1 MGDLW
6 FGGQIYTMQHEGDA
20 VEAVY
25 TENDKIVAVG
35 TYEKLYH
42 TYFNSIENEINLQGK
57 TMIPGFIDSHLH
69 ILMHGE
75 KLLRLDLSQL
85 KSADEVKDALRNRT
99 ANLSEGEWLIGEG
112 WNENQWEDPVIIHR
126 SELDEICPNNPLMLT
141 RVCRHALLAN
151 SFAIKL
157 SNVQKETVDPQGGII
172 VRDENHDITG
182 YFLDTA
188 QDLIKKSL
196 PSVSKDY
203 LQKVIEIAVDDLVSK
218 GLVGGHSEDLSY
230 YGSFDKTYQA
240 FIDGI
245 DGTNKKFKAHLLVH
259 HEVLQDMFDQNLGW
273 QDGTAY
279 VELGAVKIFAD
290 GAIGGR
296 TAWLTEEYS
305 DDPGNKGVAIL
316 SLENLE
322 KVVKKARSHG
332 LPVAVHAIGDRA
344 AEEVLTIINRNSLPN
359 GRRDRLIHGQI
370 LNERALE
377 LLRKLPVAVDI
388 QPLFVTSDF
397 PWAIDRLGKD
407 RLKLAYAWKT
417 MVDQNVHCAGSSDAP
432 IEEVSPL
439 LGIQAA
445 IMRKT
450 SYDGKVYYPEE
461 SLSVYEAIHIYTHG
475 GAYAI
480 NQEDTRG
487 KLDEGFSADFTILEE
502 DIFHVEPEYIHE
514 IDIDMTVIDG
524 EIVYKKTLTINR

>member
-1 MGDLW
+1 MGNLW
-6 FGGQIYTMQHEGDA
+6 FGGNIYTMQHEGDA

-42 TYFNSIENEINLQGK
+42 SYFNHITNEINLHGK
-57 TMIPGFIDSHLH
+57 TMLPGLVDSHLH

-85 KSADEVKDALRNRT
+85 KSAEEVKETLRNRT

-151 SFAIKL
+151 THAVEL
-157 SNVQKETVDPQGGII
+157 SNVKNDTPDPQGGII
-172 VRDENHDITG
+172 VRDNKGEVSG

-196 PSVSKDY
+196 PSVSQDY

-230 YGSFDKTYQA
+230 YGSFNKTYKA
-240 FIDGI
+240 FLDGI
-245 DGTNKKFKAHLLVH
+245 DGVNKKFKAHLLVH
-259 HEVLQDMFDQNLGW
+259 HEVLHDMLEQKLGW
-273 QDGTAY
+273 LDGSDY

-305 DDPGNKGVAIL
+305 DDPGNEGVSIL
-316 SLENLE
+316 STANLE
-322 KVVKKARSHG
+322 KVIKEARSHG

-344 AEEVLTIINRNSLPN
+344 AEEVLTLIDRNPLPN

-370 LNERALE
+370 LNNRALD
-377 LLRKLPVAVDI
+377 LLKKLPVAVDI

-397 PWAIDRLGKD
+397 PWAIERLGKE

-417 MVDQNVHCAGSSDAP
+417 MIDQNVHLAGSSDAP

-445 IMRKT
+445 ILRRA
-450 SYDGKVYYPEE
+450 SFDGQVYNPEQ
-461 SLSVYEAIHIYTHG
+461 SLSVYEALGIYTSG
-475 GAYAI
+475 SAYAI
-480 NQEDTRG
+480 NQETSRG
-487 KLDEGFSADFTILEE
+487 KLIDGYTADFTILEE
-502 DIFHVEPEYIHE
+502 DIFQTDPERIHE
-514 IDIDMTVIDG
+514 IDVAMTVING
-524 EIVYKKTLTINR
+524 EVVYKRNPNY

>member
-1 MGDLW
+1 MVGNLW
-6 FGGQIYTMQHEGDA
+6 FGGQIFTMQHEGDA

-25 TENDKIVAVG
+25 TEKDKIVAVG

-42 TYFNSIENEINLQGK
+42 TYFTNIENEINLQGK
-57 TMIPGFIDSHLH
+57 TMLPGFIDSHLH

-85 KSADEVKDALRNRT
+85 KSAEEVKETLRNRT
-99 ANLSEGEWLIGEG
+99 ANLSVGEWLIGEG

-151 SFAIKL
+151 THAIEL
-157 SNVQKETVDPQGGII
+157 SHVKKDTPDPQGGII
-172 VRDENHDITG
+172 VRDDYNDITG

-196 PSVSKDY
+196 PTVSKEY
-203 LQKVIEIAVDDLVSK
+203 LQKVIEIAVEDLVSK

-245 DGTNKKFKAHLLVH
+245 DGIQTRFKAHLLVH

-273 QDGTAY
+273 LDGTDY

-296 TAWLTEEYS
+296 TAWLTADYS
-305 DDPGNKGVAIL
+305 DDPGNKGVAIH
-316 SLENLE
+316 SLDDLE
-322 KVVKKARSHG
+322 KVVQKARSHG

-344 AEEVLTIINRNSLPN
+344 AEEVLTIIDRNPLAN

-370 LNERALE
+370 LNERGLAFLK
-377 LLRKLPVAVDI
+377 KLPVAVDI

-397 PWAIDRLGKD
+397 PWAIDRLGAK

-417 MVDQNVHCAGSSDAP
+417 MMDQGVHCAGSSDAP

-439 LGIQAA
+439 FGIQAA
-445 IMRKT
+445 ILRRA
-450 SYDGKVYYPEE
+450 SFDGNIYYPEE
-461 SLSVYEAIHIYTHG
+461 SLSVYEAIRIYTHG
-475 GAYAI
+475 SAYAI
-480 NQEDTRG
+480 NQESTRG
-487 KLDEGFSADFTILEE
+487 KLDTNYTADFTILEE
-502 DIFHVEPEYIHE
+502 NIFQVDPERIHE
-514 IDIDMTVIDG
+514 IDIAMTVIDG
-524 EIVYKKTLTINR
+524 ELVYEKNPYY